1 MRSGLEA
8 ADRTAKRLRG
18 AKKRFRRGSKATVSS
33 FFLFWRDNE
42 TYAQLSQW
50 AICRHLISS
59 LAITNN
65 SPGVRLQQSVTETPV
80 GTQTHYLHAAR
91 AQRESATPLVGFPP
105 ALRKRQHR
113 RRRQRNHKRAA
124 LPPLRTEKKKKNTT
138 LALYTSG
145 PLRESRTLCL
155 RGANTHTHARA
166 RFGARCVVRRSLCDS
181 AP

>member
-8 ADRTAKRLRG
+8 ADQTAKRLRG
-18 AKKRFRRGSKATVSS
+18 AKKRFRRGPKATLSS

-124 LPPLRTEKKKKNTT
+124 LPPLRTEKNTT

-145 PLRESRTLCL
+145 PLRESRNYVSAV
-155 RGANTHTHARA
+155 RTHTHARA

>member
-18 AKKRFRRGSKATVSS
+18 AKKRFRRGLKATLSS

-124 LPPLRTEKKKKNTT
+124 LPPLRKNKTKQT
-138 LALYTSG
+138 RHLRYTPVG
-145 PLRESRTLCL
+145 PCERADHCL